1 MCLKQTHFEYF
12 MTNVT
17 TENYKE
23 KQTLIRLLFVITG
36 LLLFDIGADIFVEL
50 YEEVFHNISTLL
62 DVTVEVVTLSCVLRA
77 AYIASRML
85 KREHDSNTKLKQ
97 NLIESKQDALHL
109 QAKVNDYILDF
120 QQQLL
125 IQLDEW
131 NLSKSEKE
139 IAILLLKGKSSK
151 DIATIRRTSE
161 RTIRNQCQAIYAK
174 SGLAGRNEI
183 APFFFTELLKNIKLE
198 DLSEANSHIYAKNDH
213 QNTAHLGEL
222 V

>member
-1 MCLKQTHFEYF
+1 MCLSQTHFEYF

-17 TENYKE
+17 MEHYKE
-23 KQTLIRLLFVITG
+23 KQALIRLLFAITA
-36 LLLFDIGADIFVEL
+36 LLLFDVSADIFPKV
-50 YEEVFHNISTLL
+50 YEEVFQEISVIFDVFLESTILL
-62 DVTVEVVTLSCVLRA
+62 CVLRA
-77 AYIASRML
+77 AYIASKML
-85 KREHDSNTKLKQ
+85 KQERDSKHKL
-97 NLIESKQDALHL
+97 KQDALHL
-109 QAKVNDYILDF
+109 QAKVNDYVLDF

-125 IQLDEW
+125 LQLEEW

-151 DIATIRRTSE
+151 DIATIRCTSE

-198 DLSEANSHIYAKNDH
+198 DLS
-213 QNTAHLGEL
+213 
-222 V
+222 